1 MQLTHGGRA
10 LTEGIVHSSGD
21 HVQRRLSHLGHPAS
35 NQSPR
40 PRLNLWETHKCSKHV
55 EGKAKQH
62 VANTG
67 LNVFVFFSNT
77 FFSGVVRRQ
86 WATYWILQAC
96 GQDCRLIEP
105 VVRTATD
112 QPNLSN
118 CNYASVPWQTLQMP
132 TQCVDTLLSH
142 IGVHSGAGASQA

>member
-1 MQLTHGGRA
+1 MKRPAVMQLTHGGRA

-67 LNVFVFFSNT
+67 LIFF
-77 FFSGVVRRQ
+77 FFQYIFFWGCEE
-86 WATYWILQAC
+86 TMGNIL
-96 GQDCRLIEP
+96 
-105 VVRTATD
+105 
-112 QPNLSN
+112 
-118 CNYASVPWQTLQMP
+118 
-132 TQCVDTLLSH
+132 DTSSLR
-142 IGVHSGAGASQA
+142 IGL